1 MHSPLAPLTGMA
13 ALPHRQ
19 LVLLGA
25 GHAHL
30 HVLRMWSQNPI
41 PGVGL
46 TVVNDSSHAVY
57 SGMFPGLLAGLYS
70 PTEVQV
76 DLWQFV
82 PACGARLIIAPVQGL
97 DSQTRRIH
105 LPDRPPLPFDAASVA
120 LGSQTSPPP
129 LASHSPRL
137 IVAKPLGTLPD
148 RLTAALTGLRAT
160 AASGRAD
167 APPTNPGG
175 TPSGGP
181 PGSSASTPL
190 RVLVVGGGAAGVELT
205 LALQRWLADR
215 HPAPL
220 LTLVDSNPQILT
232 GYSAG
237 TRATALRTLAE
248 RGIQTVNSR
257 RVESVDS
264 GGELGSVPGP
274 PLVLHCSNPAT
285 QARDALVADLVL
297 WVTSATPPSCFRH
310 FDLPRDD
317 AGFLAIHPTLQS
329 LSGQPVFV
337 VGDSAGLVSQPV
349 RKAGVYAVRQGPI
362 LWQNLQRHFAGH
374 PLRLYR
380 PQSTFLSLLSL
391 ADGRAIAD
399 YRGLSFTGR
408 AAWWLKDTIDRR
420 FLRQYQPPLRVG
432 MKVSSTP
439 ASISREGLPAVTAMR
454 CTGCGSKVS
463 AEVLAG
469 VLQRLQPTAAGTP
482 ASPIATTPSST
493 GGATAPTC
501 DPTSPGAKPP
511 VTGSGAEF
519 ASVATGSAAPDD
531 AVLLDRG
538 RQPVDV
544 WSVDFFPA
552 FLDDPHLVGRI
563 AALHA
568 LSDVWAMGAEP
579 HGALAIVS
587 VPGGDPRSQSEL
599 LFQLLAGSLREL
611 VGAGAS
617 LLGGHTLEADQLQ
630 VGFSVVG
637 RLSPGPAWRRGGL
650 QPGDQLIL
658 TKPLGTGAILAG
670 LTQHRA
676 TATAVDAALA
686 NMLQSNASAARC
698 GRRWPVSAATDIT
711 GFGLAG
717 HLLEMLNAS
726 QCDATLTL
734 EHLPILPGFDEL
746 ARGGLLSSLDPANRT
761 RAQSQLHL
769 SPGLDSHPRWPAL
782 FDPQTSGG
790 LLLACPASHTPALL
804 RDLHAAGLLQAA
816 CIGQV
821 TAASRQPRLSLRP

>member
-1 MHSPLAPLTGMA
+1 
-13 ALPHRQ
+13 
-19 LVLLGA
+19 
-25 GHAHL
+25 
-30 HVLRMWSQNPI
+30 
-41 PGVGL
+41 
-46 TVVNDSSHAVY
+46 
-57 SGMFPGLLAGLYS
+57 
-70 PTEVQV
+70 
-76 DLWQFV
+76 
-82 PACGARLIIAPVQGL
+82 
-97 DSQTRRIH
+97 
-105 LPDRPPLPFDAASVA
+105 
-120 LGSQTSPPP
+120 
-129 LASHSPRL
+129 
-137 IVAKPLGTLPD
+137 
-148 RLTAALTGLRAT
+148 
-160 AASGRAD
+160 
-167 APPTNPGG
+167 
-175 TPSGGP
+175 
-181 PGSSASTPL
+181 
-190 RVLVVGGGAAGVELT
+190 VELT

-264 GGELGSVPGP
+264 GGELGSLPGP

-501 DPTSPGAKPP
+501 DPTPPGAKPP

-552 FLDDPHLVGRI
+552 FLDDPCTVGRI
-563 AALHA
+563 AALHS
-568 LSDVWAMGAEP
+568 LSDVWAMGADP
-579 HGALAIVS
+579 VGALAIAS
-587 VPGGDPRSQSEL
+587 VPAGPPRQQAEL
-599 LFQLLAGSLREL
+599 LFQLLSGAVREFTS
-611 VGAGAS
+611 AGAT
-617 LLGGHTLEADQLQ
+617 LMGGHTLEADLLQ
-630 VGFSVVG
+630 IGFSVLG
-637 RLSPGPAWRRGGL
+637 RLGDRPAWRRSLL

-670 LTQHRA
+670 LAQHQSPA
-676 TATAVDAALA
+676 PAVDAVLA
-686 NMLQSNASAARC
+686 HMLQSNATAVRI
-698 GRRWPVSAATDIT
+698 GRQWPIRAATDIT

-717 HLLEMLNAS
+717 HLLEMLHAS
-726 QCDATLTL
+726 RCSGRLQLDAVPL
-734 EHLPILPGFDEL
+734 LPGFREL
-746 ARGGLLSSLDPANRT
+746 ARLGVLSSLDPANRA
-761 RAQSQLHL
+761 RARPALQHAPALEA
-769 SPGLDSHPRWPAL
+769 HPAWPAL

-790 LLLACPASHTPALL
+790 LLLACPSAAARPL
-804 RDLHAAGLLQAA
+804 LHALHSAGLPHAA
-816 CIGQV
+816 CVGAVIDSSEAGQLFV
-821 TAASRQPRLSLRP
+821 S